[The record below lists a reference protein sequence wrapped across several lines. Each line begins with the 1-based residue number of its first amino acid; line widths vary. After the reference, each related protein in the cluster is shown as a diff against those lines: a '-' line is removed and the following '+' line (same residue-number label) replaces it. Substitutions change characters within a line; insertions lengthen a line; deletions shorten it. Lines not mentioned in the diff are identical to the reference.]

1 MKQPTLGIPRL
12 SRMRVAAI
20 GALIVGAV
28 GVFALPSAQ
37 AAGGTATCQAAQAE
51 VFFQAGD
58 IIFVDEGV
66 ETDVVVAPDSNGTNT
81 GGIGP
86 LDVGDPG
93 LLLAFAGV
101 LACEATR
108 ADEGLSAE
116 GSVTELFVTSVL
128 GDLVSAEL
136 IRSAVDCPAD
146 RSMPTTAETEVAGL
160 EIFGEPFSLEA
171 GEQINETFDIDVPE
185 IGFTGTV
192 TVVAGSEADTTD
204 DTASATGLVLS
215 VTIDGTAG
223 SPLEDVVGSVE
234 IRLAETFCERPDLI
248 VQPTEPTVPPTE
260 PTASSPPPP
269 PMTASP
275 PTEPTAPPTEPTAP
289 PTEPTGPVVT
299 LPPTR

>member
-12 SRMRVAAI
+12 SRMRVATI
-20 GALIVGAV
+20 GALVVGAV

-51 VFFQAGD
+51 IFLRAGD
-58 IIFVDEGV
+58 EGLV
-66 ETDVVVAPDSNGTNT
+66 FAGVATDVVVAPDDNGTNT
-81 GGIGP
+81 GGGE
-86 LDVGDPG
+86 LSLGDPA
-93 LLLAFAGV
+93 LLQAIAAV

-116 GSVTELFVTSVL
+116 GSVTDLFVTSVL

-136 IRSAVDCPAD
+136 ISSEVDCPAD
-146 RSMPTTAETEVAGL
+146 RSMPTTADTEVLGL
-160 EIFGEPFSLEA
+160 AILGEPFTLET
-171 GEQINETFDIDVPE
+171 GEQINETFDFDIPGV
-185 IGFTGTV
+185 FTGTV

-215 VTIDGTAG
+215 VTIDGT
-223 SPLEDVVGSVE
+223 SPGIGDVDLEGSVE
-234 IRLAETFCERPDLI
+234 IRLAETSCERPDLI
-248 VQPTEPTVPPTE
+248 VQPTEPT
-260 PTASSPPPP
+260 A
-269 PMTASP
+269 P